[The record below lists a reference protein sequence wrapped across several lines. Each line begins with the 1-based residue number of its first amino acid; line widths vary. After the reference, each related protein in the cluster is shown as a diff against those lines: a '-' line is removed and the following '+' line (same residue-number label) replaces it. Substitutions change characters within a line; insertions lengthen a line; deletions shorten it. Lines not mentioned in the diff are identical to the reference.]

1 MVEPIFTP
9 EAVKNLQPYIQK
21 TVDGLLDELK
31 SKGCADGPVDLVQEF
46 ALPVPSYVSHLH
58 GLIVVLAHS
67 DTDYLHNSWSAFP

>member
-1 MVEPIFTP
+1 MVEPIFSP

-46 ALPVPSYVSHLH
+46 ALPVPSYVSHFH
-58 GLIVVLAHS
+58 GAWTSSGSI
-67 DTDYLHNSWSAFP
+67 